1 MRFPEVEELTKC
13 LDRFLEQQRSQHAEL
28 KNVIVGATLTIWV
41 LSAVIIGIL
50 LSN

>member
-1 MRFPEVEELTKC
+1 MRIQQLEELVQC
-13 LDRFLEQQRSQHAEL
+13 LDQFLEQQRSQHAEL